1 MNKDYTMIE
10 NDNDK
15 SKNSKNGKEDI
26 KHYDSKNIK
35 HDPSAESSR
44 AVFGL
49 RLPNSEEEF

>member
-1 MNKDYTMIE
+1 MD
-10 NDNDK
+10 NDNK
-15 SKNSKNGKEDI
+15 AKNSKNGKEAA
-26 KHYDSKNIK
+26 KHFNSKNIK